1 MSLNGDWLTQI
12 NWIFKFFYA
21 ISEIYVAMSLAMSC
35 EACDA
40 EPWHK
45 GVSGG
50 RELSHGLLE
59 NVICEGVVLQ
69 GVVAHIS
76 FAFAP
81 AGRCAA
87 LFFAEYFGEMARR
100 HKA

>member
-50 RELSHGLLE
+50 QSQKVQRG
-59 NVICEGVVLQ
+59 
-69 GVVAHIS
+69 
-76 FAFAP
+76 
-81 AGRCAA
+81 
-87 LFFAEYFGEMARR
+87 AEDTSRAKARL
-100 HKA
+100 